1 MIIHNNLAAI
11 QSVNQLNKNNKSE
24 AKAANQLATGE
35 KFSGAGNDKSSEYS
49 ISEKMRVQIRALDQ
63 CTSNTTKGR
72 NMLDV
77 ASQAVEQQVEIMKK
91 IRTITMKA
99 SDGVYSNA
107 DRKILQEEVNQLLD
121 ESEELAQTTNFNG
134 IPLLN
139 KSTKSRT
146 DQWFDA
152 YAPYRPI
159 PSTIPVMPEAA
170 ASPTGEWTVPQG
182 SYGAITATPG
192 LSNVFDASR
201 VVKGS
206 AFSAMPTAGTV
217 IFDSSGNQDTV
228 QVNAVTGALEF
239 SNGLPIVVDVANPAN
254 TNVFVPT
261 HPPLTSPPA
270 VGSHVAKSAQATMSG
285 TTINT
290 PTYEVKNAPG
300 SGILSYFD
308 TTQGS
313 ISVAPLGFDDL
324 ITQLT
329 AQGKAIPEDLDQLGF
344 SLDCGDCDQFFTI
357 LFDDGTDVSK
367 WYGDDPRNGGT
378 DPVCYSIGVA
388 SVTDSDSLMQAVF
401 NGISAASGMGGA
413 TLPSTTDVS
422 IKVDNRH
429 DIKINYHAATGEFT
443 ISKDGPAIKYL
454 NGIKGAMIEDNFYRP
469 EQHLSLQTGTESS
482 QYLNTHVPNTT
493 LDALFPPADI
503 PWDTDPTA
511 ADFPIPWP
519 NEYEW
524 NQKENRP
531 MTEAE
536 KKLKWTE
543 EVWKYPSRR
552 VNLEDDKCVST
563 QAKAARFID
572 DVDQAL
578 HYLITVST
586 ELGAQSNRLNYTE
599 DNLVTAA
606 ENTTASDSTIRDANM
621 GAAVLEKAKTGLLSQ
636 ASQAMLTQAN
646 QSMQSVMELLQ

>member
-139 KSTKSRT
+139 KSIKSRT
-146 DQWFDA
+146 DQWFDPTV
-152 YAPYRPI
+152 PYQPL
-159 PSTIPVMPEAA
+159 PSTTPVMPEAA
-170 ASPTGEWTVPQG
+170 TDPSGKWLVPQG
-182 SYGAITATPG
+182 EYVPIAATGGNVYDPSITI
-192 LSNVFDASR
+192 
-201 VVKGS
+201 KGS
-206 AFSAMPTAGTV
+206 AFTTMPSVGDIV
-217 IFDSSGNQDTV
+217 FDNSGNQHAVFDNAGMLCFGANIRV
-228 QVNAVTGALEF
+228 EVNGISGA
-239 SNGLPIVVDVANPAN
+239 SS
-254 TNVFVPT
+254 TNVFMPE
-261 HPPLTSPPA
+261 HPPYTVQPSLGAMVAASPVMNAPL
-270 VGSHVAKSAQATMSG
+270 
-285 TTINT
+285 
-290 PTYEVKNAPG
+290 YEVKNEPG
-300 SGILSYFD
+300 SGVLSYFD
-308 TTQGS
+308 TSQS
-313 ISVAPLGFDDL
+313 DISVAPLEFDTLVNSL
-324 ITQLT
+324 I
-329 AQGKAIPEDLDQLGF
+329 AQGKSIPQDLDELGF
-344 SLDCGDCDQFFTI
+344 SLECANDMGGCTQFFTI
-357 LFDDGTDVSK
+357 KFSTASDTTK
-367 WYGDDPRNGGT
+367 WYGDDPKLGGT
-378 DPVCYSIGVA
+378 NPVCYVVGIQ
-388 SVTDSDSLMQAVF
+388 SVTDAKSLIEAVF

-413 TLPSTTDVS
+413 TVPSATDQMT
-422 IKVDNRH
+422 KVDNRH
-429 DIKINYHAATGEFT
+429 DININYHAATGKYT
-443 ISKDGPAIKYL
+443 ISKDGPPIRYL
-454 NGIKGAMIEDNFYRP
+454 NGVKGAMVEDNFYKP

-493 LDALFPPADI
+493 LDSLFPPADI

-511 ADFPIPWP
+511 ADFPNPWP

-531 MTEAE
+531 MTAAE
-536 KKLKWTE
+536 KKMKWTE

-552 VNLEDDKCVST
+552 VSLEDDKCIST
-563 QAKAARFID
+563 QAKAAGFIN

-636 ASQAMLTQAN
+636 ASQAMLAQAN